1 MSEYVVQVGGACFAG
16 ICTSEVLWNKT
27 DPSCVLWGLQSCGGG
42 GRGHVDRT
50 AARAFAE
57 ALEHGNHGSS
67 KMGQSVCKGPGI
79 EKAPSGFPSFGNN
92 RSMLFSCFVLRQSLM
107 SLASNLFCS

>member
-79 EKAPSGFPSFGNN
+79 EKSPKWVPFIWDQQEHVIF
-92 RSMLFSCFVLRQSLM
+92 
-107 SLASNLFCS
+107 LFCFETKSHVIGLQLVL